1 MLLGTLSATL
11 LRNILA
17 RKGIARAIY
26 GNENAKGIVRAGH
39 ESKMDF

>member
-1 MLLGTLSATL
+1 MILGTLGATL

-17 RKGIARAIY
+17 GNGIARAVY
-26 GNENAKGIVRAGH
+26 GNKNGKGIVRAGH